1 MIEEDVMERIELTYP
16 ATEKLQHKAL
26 AGVVGS
32 GDLEAMFIPH
42 QEKMLKI
49 IIKTSVDG
57 SKHRWQNLF
66 NRFASLHALPMGTL
80 EINDFASTP
89 GVAKLRIEQVFE
101 EANYA

>member
-1 MIEEDVMERIELTYP
+1 MERIELSYP
-16 ATEKLQHKAL
+16 ATEKLSHKAL

-42 QEKMLKI
+42 KEKALTV

-57 SKHRWQNLF
+57 SKTRWENLF
-66 NRFASLHALPMGTL
+66 KRFALLHSLPMGKL

-101 EANYA
+101 EANHEK